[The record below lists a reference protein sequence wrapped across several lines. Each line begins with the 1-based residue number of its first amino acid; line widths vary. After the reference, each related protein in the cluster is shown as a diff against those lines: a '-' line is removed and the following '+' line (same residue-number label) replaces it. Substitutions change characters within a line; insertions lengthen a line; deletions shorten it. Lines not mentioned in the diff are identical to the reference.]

1 MKILLLMKRFSTNRD
16 MIMENFGRET
26 RLFSE
31 IRKLGHEV
39 TILCADQVK
48 KERKTTKLNGMS
60 VKIYPFGIPNML
72 KFAAAATTMAA
83 ENEVVIGSTHPL
95 LGYIAH
101 LAAKRAGRKMVYDIR
116 DNYEMYN
123 FTNLPLLKRGLLS
136 RMVNDH
142 VVRSCDL
149 AVCVSESLR
158 KKIAEKRK
166 NRPTI
171 VVKNGV
177 SAKLFRPLGK
187 AACRKKLDLPAK
199 AQIIV
204 YAGHISRERGADKL
218 IEAFTKIRAQKPEA
232 MLLLSGQ
239 VDKGINVNQPGIVY
253 KELPR
258 RKDVVVGINSGD
270 VAVVPQ
276 PENETTKYAF
286 PYKLMEYMA
295 CNVKVVATA
304 VGDVKEL
311 LRDHPESLAEPGNAE
326 DLTYKIT
333 AALDNKKKARYGKIV
348 AEYTWEKLARKLNSE
363 LVKLR

>member
-31 IRKLGHEV
+31 VRKLGHIV

-48 KERKTTKLNGMS
+48 KERKTTKLNGMN
-60 VKIYPFGIPNML
+60 VEIHPFGITNTL
-72 KFAAAATTMAA
+72 KFAAAATALAA
-83 ENEVVIGSTHPL
+83 ENDVIVGSTHPL

-116 DNYEMYN
+116 DNYETYN
-123 FTNLPLLKRGLLS
+123 FTNLPMLKKGLLPKL
-136 RMVNDH
+136 VNNH
-142 VVRSCDL
+142 VIRGCDL

-158 KKIAEKRK
+158 QKIAAKRK
-166 NRPTI
+166 GPTA

-177 SAKLFRPLGK
+177 NTKFFRPLSK

-199 AQIIV
+199 APIIV
-204 YAGHISRERGADKL
+204 YTGHISKERGADRL
-218 IEAFTKIRAQKPEA
+218 IEAFGKIRARKPEA
-232 MLLLSGQ
+232 ILLLSGQ
-239 VDKGINVNQPGIVY
+239 LDKDINTKQEGIVY

-276 PENETTKYAF
+276 PENETTRYAF

-295 CNVKVVATA
+295 CNVPVVATA
-304 VGDVKEL
+304 IGDVKEL
-311 LRDHPESLAEPGNAE
+311 LRDYPESLAEPGNVE
-326 DLTYKIT
+326 DLAYKIDT
-333 AALDNKKKARYGKIV
+333 ALKGRKKVSYKKIV
-348 AEYTWEKLARKLNSE
+348 SEYTWEKLARKLNTA
-363 LVKLR
+363 LVQLR

>member
-16 MIMENFGRET
+16 MIMENFGREAK
-26 RLFSE
+26 LFSE
-31 IRKLGHEV
+31 IRKLGHIV

-48 KERKTTKLNGMS
+48 KERKTTKLNGMN
-60 VKIYPFGIPNML
+60 VEIRPFGIPNIL

-116 DNYEMYN
+116 DNYETYN
-123 FTNLPLLKRGLLS
+123 FTNLPMLKRGMLPRL
-136 RMVNDH
+136 VNNH
-142 VVRSCDL
+142 VIRSCDL
-149 AVCVSESLR
+149 AVCVSESL
-158 KKIAEKRK
+158 KNKIVQKRK
-166 NRPTI
+166 NKPTV

-177 SAKLFRPLGK
+177 NTKFFRQLSK
-187 AACRKKLDLPAK
+187 AACRKKLNLPAK

-204 YAGHISRERGADKL
+204 YTGHISKERGADKL
-218 IEAFTKIRAQKPEA
+218 IEAFGKIRAQKPEA

-239 VDKGINVNQPGIVY
+239 VDKDINVNQPGIVY

-258 RKDVVVGINSGD
+258 RKDVVVGINTAD

-286 PYKLMEYMA
+286 PYKLMEYMV
-295 CNVKVVATA
+295 CNVPVVATA

-311 LRDHPESLAEPGNAE
+311 LRNYPDSLAEPSNAE
-326 DLTYKIT
+326 DLAYKIT
-333 AALDNKKKARYGKIV
+333 AALDNKKKARYGRIV
-348 AEYTWEKLARKLNSE
+348 AEYTWEKLARKLNTE